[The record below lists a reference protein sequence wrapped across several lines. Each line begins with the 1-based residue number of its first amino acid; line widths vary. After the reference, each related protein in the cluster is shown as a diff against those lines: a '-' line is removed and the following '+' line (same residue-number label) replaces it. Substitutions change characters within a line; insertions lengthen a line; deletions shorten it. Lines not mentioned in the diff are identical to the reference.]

1 MKYQAHANDMGSGM
15 LDLVPRSGLAQIIA
29 GDVVPVL
36 DRLIETPI
44 AWLERMR
51 ERRQLA
57 GLSDSMLKDIGVSR
71 ADVEHVVEKPFWRS

>member
-1 MKYQAHANDMGSGM
+1 MKYHAHGM

-29 GDVVPVL
+29 GDLVPVL
-36 DRLIETPI
+36 DRVIEAPV

-57 GLSDSMLKDIGVSR
+57 TLSDDMLKDIGVTR

>member
-1 MKYQAHANDMGSGM
+1 MKYQATNGGGM

-29 GDVVPVL
+29 SDLVPVL
-36 DRLIETPI
+36 DRMIEAPV

-57 GLSDSMLKDIGVSR
+57 GLNDDMLKDIGVSR
-71 ADVEHVVEKPFWRS
+71 ADVEHVVEKPFWRA

>member
-1 MKYQAHANDMGSGM
+1 MKSHPNGM
-15 LDLVPRSGLAQIIA
+15 LDLVPRSGLAHIIA
-29 GDVVPVL
+29 ADLIPLL
-36 DRLIETPI
+36 DRVVETPI

-57 GLSDSMLKDIGVSR
+57 GLNDDMLKDIGVTR

>member
-1 MKYQAHANDMGSGM
+1 MKYQAAHSHSM

-29 GDVVPVL
+29 SDLVPVL
-36 DRLIETPI
+36 DRVVEAPI

-57 GLSDSMLKDIGVSR
+57 GLSDDMLKDIGVSR
-71 ADVEHVVEKPFWRS
+71 ADVEHVVEKPFWRA

>member
-1 MKYQAHANDMGSGM
+1 MKYQAHSDGM

-29 GDVVPVL
+29 ADLAPVL
-36 DRLIETPI
+36 DRIVETPI

-57 GLSDSMLKDIGVSR
+57 ALGDDILKDIGVSR
-71 ADVEHVVEKPFWRS
+71 ADVEHVVEKPFWRA

>member
-1 MKYQAHANDMGSGM
+1 MKYQTQNSHGM
-15 LDLVPRSGLAQIIA
+15 LDLVPRSGLAHIIA
-29 GDVVPVL
+29 ADLVPVL
-36 DRLIETPI
+36 DRLVEAPI

-57 GLSDSMLKDIGVSR
+57 GLSDDMLKDIGVSR

>member
-1 MKYQAHANDMGSGM
+1 MKYQAAHSHSM

-29 GDVVPVL
+29 SDLVPAL
-36 DRLIETPI
+36 DRVVEAPI

-57 GLSDSMLKDIGVSR
+57 GLSDDMLKDIGVSR
-71 ADVEHVVEKPFWRS
+71 ADVEHVVEKPFWRA

>member
-1 MKYQAHANDMGSGM
+1 MKYHAHSGSM
-15 LDLVPRSGLAQIIA
+15 LDLVPRSGLAHILA
-29 GDVVPVL
+29 SDLAPVL

-57 GLSDSMLKDIGVSR
+57 GLSDDMLKDIGVSR
-71 ADVEHVVEKPFWRS
+71 ADVEHVVEKPFWRQ

>member
-1 MKYQAHANDMGSGM
+1 MKYQANSGGM

-29 GDVVPVL
+29 ADLAPVL
-36 DRLIETPI
+36 DRVIETPI

-57 GLSDSMLKDIGVSR
+57 GLSDDMLKDIGVSR

>member
-1 MKYQAHANDMGSGM
+1 MKYQAQSSGM

-29 GDVVPVL
+29 ADLAPVL
-36 DRLIETPI
+36 DRMIETPI

-57 GLSDSMLKDIGVSR
+57 GLSDDMLKDIGVSR
-71 ADVEHVVEKPFWRS
+71 ADVEHVVEKPFWRQ

>member
-1 MKYQAHANDMGSGM
+1 MKSHAHHM
-15 LDLVPRSGLAQIIA
+15 LDLVPRSGLAQIVA
-29 GDVVPVL
+29 RDLAPVV

-57 GLSDSMLKDIGVSR
+57 GLSDDMLKDIGVSR
-71 ADVEHVVEKPFWRS
+71 ADVEHVVVKPFWRA

>member
-1 MKYQAHANDMGSGM
+1 MKYQAHSGGM

-29 GDVVPVL
+29 ADVAPVL
-36 DRLIETPI
+36 DRIIETPI

-57 GLSDSMLKDIGVSR
+57 GLSDGMLKDIGVSR

>member
-1 MKYQAHANDMGSGM
+1 MKYHAQSGGM
-15 LDLVPRSGLAQIIA
+15 LDLVPRSGLAHIIA
-29 GDVVPVL
+29 ADLVPVL

-44 AWLERMR
+44 AWLDRMR

-57 GLSDSMLKDIGVSR
+57 GLSDDMLKDIGVSR